1 MRKILGILV
10 CLWVATGVFAVDYH
24 PIKATGYRS
33 AGRYTSAYSAPVS
46 SFRSTSAYSAPLTAN
61 SLSTTPTGGLTS
73 SLAAIS
79 SSNFD
84 ALNSEGGACYQPSA
98 LSSGPRRGVT
108 RPGSDDEDEDP
119 DEEDL
124 AIGEYI
130 ERSPVGD
137 TPWIFIA
144 ILIIVYFFR
153 AKMCTGLNRSLV
165 LVKSW
170 LRPDQTKRPK
180 S

>member
-1 MRKILGILV
+1 MRKIIGIIV
-10 CLWVATGVFAVDYH
+10 CLWVAMGVFAVDYH

-33 AGRYTSAYSAPVS
+33 AGRYTSAYSAPAS
-46 SFRSTSAYSAPLTAN
+46 SFRSTSAYSAPLTVN

-98 LSSGPRRGVT
+98 LSSGPRRGVA

-119 DEEDL
+119 DEENL

-130 ERSPVGD
+130 ERSPIGEI
-137 TPWIFIA
+137 P
-144 ILIIVYFFR
+144 FFVMALLAGLYAFW
-153 AKMCTGLNRSLV
+153 AK
-165 LVKSW
+165 
-170 LRPDQTKRPK
+170 KRK
-180 S
+180 KVS